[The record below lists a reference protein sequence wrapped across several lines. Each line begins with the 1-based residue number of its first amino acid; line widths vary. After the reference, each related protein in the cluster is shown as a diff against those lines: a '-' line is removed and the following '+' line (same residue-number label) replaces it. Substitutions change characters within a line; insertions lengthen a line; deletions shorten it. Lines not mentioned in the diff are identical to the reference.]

1 MTPDD
6 LDRMD
11 LDPSLVPWRTEVEE
25 FVSDG
30 ECLVYNSVRHEA
42 SALNTT
48 ATEIWQLCD
57 GVLSI
62 NGIAQA
68 LEQRYGLDTGFLVED
83 VASAL
88 IALRTRG
95 LVEFPNDPVA
105 DSR

>member
-1 MTPDD
+1 MTSDD
-6 LDRMD
+6 LDRIGSRSVVGAVAYD
-11 LDPSLVPWRTEVEE
+11 VDE

-62 NGIAQA
+62 NGIAQV
-68 LEQRYGLDTGFLVED
+68 LEQRYGVDTGFLVED

-95 LVEFPNDPVA
+95 LVEFPTGPVT